1 MTDLDVSSDRRTPAA
16 SDAPSPF
23 FGASAWPAALAV
35 AAGLIALV
43 VILLSQGMLAGR
55 GDDGGL
61 AASVVLGCAAVGG
74 LFTAVFRPRW
84 VLYGFIFAAILF
96 HEIIEFAHVPL
107 GFMKLYITDAVFAF
121 NLAFIAGRALF
132 GIFHWPAL
140 PLNRFVAAYLV
151 LGFWG
156 IANGWFLSGNAHDE
170 VLGDFRR
177 AFLYFSNYFV
187 ILLLCDSWREVRTLK
202 KLVLVASM
210 ALVAKAFF
218 QAGTGQFYYRRA
230 GDAAHVLSQYEIIFI
245 TISLYYALARIVL
258 STDRRAWWLVY
269 AAAAIVAIILAN
281 YRAGWLGTMGGLA
294 FLFLTIP
301 GRNKVRLAMLA
312 LLGAAFVS
320 TAVLLM
326 WEVPVTEGRST
337 VGQELVQKAN
347 VKQTTE
353 DINVLWRFASYS
365 AAIDRWM
372 QRPLLGA
379 GLGTYVE
386 FYAPTSTGG
395 SLLAEGHNIHNSML
409 WILMTQG
416 LLGFAVIMA
425 LHTAFLL
432 HAVRFM
438 RRTRWT
444 EGRVFVTAA
453 AAYYAAMMVATCFEN
468 FLEHAT
474 PITVFST
481 MMALAML
488 VMHHEPVQA
497 ETPVKAD

>member
-1 MTDLDVSSDRRTPAA
+1 MSGDRTATTESRVARGTR
-16 SDAPSPF
+16 
-23 FGASAWPAALAV
+23 GTAWPAAV
-35 AAGLIALV
+35 AACAGALALGV
-43 VILLSQGMLAGR
+43 TLLAQGALSGVS
-55 GDDGGL
+55 DDGGL
-61 AASVVLGCAAVGG
+61 AASILLGFAAVAG
-74 LFTAVFRPRW
+74 LLTAVFRPRW
-84 VLYGFIFAAILF
+84 VLYGFIVTAILF
-96 HEIIEFAHVPL
+96 HEMIEFAHVPL

-121 NLAFIAGRALF
+121 NLAFIAARALF
-132 GIFHWPAL
+132 GIFHWPRL

-151 LGFWG
+151 LGLWG
-156 IANGWFLSGNAHDE
+156 VANGWLISGNAHDE

-187 ILLLCDSWREVRTLK
+187 ILLLCDSWREIRTLK
-202 KLVLVASM
+202 RLVLAASM

-245 TISLYYALARIVL
+245 TISLYFALARVVL
-258 STDRRAWWLVY
+258 SRERRGWWIAY
-269 AAAAIVAIILAN
+269 AAAAVLAIILAN

-294 FLFLTIP
+294 FLFLMIP
-301 GRNKVRLAMLA
+301 GRNKMRLVTLG
-312 LLGAAFVS
+312 LIGAAFVS

-337 VGQELVQKAN
+337 VGQEIVQKAD

-365 AAIDRWM
+365 AALERWM

-409 WILMTQG
+409 WMLMTQG

-425 LHTAFLL
+425 LHAAFLL

-488 VMHHEPVQA
+488 VMHHEPA
-497 ETPVKAD
+497 EPVATAEDA